1 LNGGGFCRSTRRP
14 HHEPSEQHVLPSLP
28 RVIGHRG
35 ACADAPE
42 NTLESFREARRQ
54 GARWIEF
61 DVRLARDDV
70 AIVLHDPT
78 LDRTTTAHG
87 PVRAIDS
94 AALEVIDAGS
104 WFAPHFALAR
114 VPTLA
119 ATLAL
124 AKELGLG
131 CNVELKAEP
140 GDAEKL
146 AEAVARVIAGSAGG
160 LDLLLSSFDPACVA
174 ACARHAPSVPR
185 GALIDG
191 RWGADPV
198 ATARH
203 HGCATLNVAAD
214 QALGLVGFGLPVLAY
229 TVNDPGQATMLWA
242 RGIAGVFSD
251 RPGLLLAA
259 AG

>member
-1 LNGGGFCRSTRRP
+1 MKLD
-14 HHEPSEQHVLPSLP
+14 LP

-42 NTLESFREARRQ
+42 NTLESFREAHRQ

-70 AIVLHDPT
+70 AIVLHDTT
-78 LDRTTTAHG
+78 LDRTTTARG
-87 PVRAIDS
+87 PARAIDS
-94 AALEVIDAGS
+94 ASLATIDAGS
-104 WFAPHFALAR
+104 WFGPAFAQAR

-124 AKELGLG
+124 ASELGLG

-140 GDAEKL
+140 GDAAAL
-146 AEAVARVIAGSAGG
+146 AKAVAAEIAGSD
-160 LDLLLSSFDPACVA
+160 LTLLLSSFDPDCVA
-174 ACARHAPSVPR
+174 ACAEFAPSVPR

-191 RWGADPV
+191 RWGADPI
-198 ATARH
+198 ATARSY
-203 HGCATLNVAAD
+203 GCTTLNARAD
-214 QALGLVGFGLPVLAY
+214 QALGFTGFGLPVLAY

-259 AG
+259 AA